1 MDDAAARGHQVA
13 RAGADRRMGAQIV
26 AMVDRAF
33 EQIGY
38 GGEIDVRMRPHVH
51 SLPDVE
57 MRRAEL
63 VDEDEGADH
72 RAGFVGQGS
81 PHVEGADI
89 VGRRGDNLHRHSPG
103 ASVLIAS
110 AWTRWPGRSPS
121 ALFTARW
128 RATRFCPAKPA
139 HALVRLTC
147 DSPLRS
153 DEQTSEL
160 QSRMRIYDAVSFLK
174 NKTQ

>member
-1 MDDAAARGHQVA
+1 MRISDWSSDVCSS
-13 RAGADRRMGAQIV
+13 DLRRMGAQIV

-110 AWTRWPGRSPS
+110 ARTRRSEE
-121 ALFTARW
+121 
-128 RATRFCPAKPA
+128 
-139 HALVRLTC
+139 H
-147 DSPLRS
+147 
-153 DEQTSEL
+153 TSEL
-160 QSRMRIYDAVSFLK
+160 PSLMR
-174 NKTQ
+174 N

>member
-1 MDDAAARGHQVA
+1 
-13 RAGADRRMGAQIV
+13 
-26 AMVDRAF
+26 
-33 EQIGY
+33 
-38 GGEIDVRMRPHVH
+38 
-51 SLPDVE
+51 
-57 MRRAEL
+57 MRRADL

-72 RAGFVGQGS
+72 RAGLVGQGS

-103 ASVLIAS
+103 ASVLIVS

-139 HALVRLTC
+139 HAIVRLTC
-147 DSPLRS
+147 DSPLLS
-153 DEQTSEL
+153 PLIAASTKSPPKFGTVPAPDITHTL
-160 QSRMRIYDAVSFLK
+160 
-174 NKTQ
+174 